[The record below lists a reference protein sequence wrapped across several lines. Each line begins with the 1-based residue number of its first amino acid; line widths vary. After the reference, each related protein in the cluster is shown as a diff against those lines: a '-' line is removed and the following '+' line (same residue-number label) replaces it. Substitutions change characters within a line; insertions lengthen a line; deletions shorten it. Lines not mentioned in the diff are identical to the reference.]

1 MSGVEEQIQQV
12 RSDLAELDEQIAAG
26 EIDAATGE
34 RLRRRYL
41 AELDAAATTE
51 TDSPPSRSTP
61 RLLVGGAILLVGF
74 ATTIAVLGSS
84 VESGDS
90 GALQGVA
97 AVDQFN
103 PEDYSDETMEA
114 VIAANRDDPAVAGQL
129 GYIRFALAERYFD
142 RGDFQRAFAHYEA
155 ILGAS
160 PPTDLFA
167 ATMTRIAWITFVG
180 NGEVE
185 LSLDVIERAIEAAPA
200 STEARYVK
208 GQILWC
214 GAGDDVAAVSLFEQV
229 LASDQLD
236 DATRAQ
242 VEADLAAAAAGAP
255 CT

>member
-1 MSGVEEQIQQV
+1 MSGVNEQIQQV
-12 RSDLAELDEQIAAG
+12 RTDLAELDEQIAAG

-41 AELDAAATTE
+41 AELEAAATSK
-51 TDSPPSRSTP
+51 TDSPPTRSTP

-84 VESGDS
+84 VETGDS
-90 GALQGVA
+90 GALQGIA
-97 AVDQFN
+97 ALDR

-129 GYIRFALAERYFD
+129 GYMRFALAERYFD

-155 ILGAS
+155 ILGAN

-185 LSLDVIERAIEAAPA
+185 LSLDVIERAIAAAPG

-214 GAGDDVAAVSLFEQV
+214 GAGDDVAAASLFEQV
-229 LASDQLD
+229 LASDDLD
-236 DATRAQ
+236 DATRDQ